1 MAIPL
6 GATPSEY
13 EMVFIYK
20 VNGIDTEISYEDV
33 MAGNIPNDAEFVD
46 RKDKLIKQGY
56 VPPIHD
62 FTMERD
68 GEDFTD
74 AFMNESKLIMYVLY
88 NLDIASPKGL
98 EKLENFHQKAITKGY
113 KVIGMTAS
121 DEDIIQKITEKYNF
135 TFDFYFCDATTL
147 KTIERANPSI
157 VILRNGRI
165 IGKFHHNDLDKIS
178 L

>member
-1 MAIPL
+1 MVVPF
-6 GATPSEY
+6 GAAPSEY
-13 EMVFIYK
+13 KIVFIYK
-20 VNGIDTEISYEDV
+20 IDGVDTEISYEDV

-46 RKDKLIKQGY
+46 RRDKLIKQGY

-68 GEDFTD
+68 GEDFTET
-74 AFMNESKLIMYVLY
+74 FMNEPKLIMYVTY
-88 NLDIASPKGL
+88 NLEIASEKGL
-98 EKLENFHQKAITKGY
+98 KKLEEFHQKAAYEGY

-121 DEDIIQKITEKYNF
+121 DEEIIKKITEKYNF

-165 IGKFHHNDLDKIS
+165 IGKFHHNDIDKIS